1 MDVGF
6 NVNPTTRN
14 PFTSN
19 NNNNNSNNNNNN
31 SNNNNNNSNNN
42 EGQEQPETLE
52 QKRDN
57 VIEKLNNIVD
67 LGIYIQKKK
76 IDLNELNDKDFDI
89 LIYAI
94 EHSSSVPLI
103 KFILNET
110 TYDSLNY
117 SFFDTGKYKSF
128 FVSVIDHHIDYK
140 GFKVPLFSAIAS
152 NKFRIADLLL
162 RSQADINYRINGDNG
177 KYQNVDIINYLYYM
191 SSFSDF
197 LNKKNLKYILH
208 NGFNIRSI
216 SADLINKMVNRNY
229 SDGLLEI
236 LLKHCIYDNHFI
248 IHLLTLNHHRVTMS
262 KEQLQHLITEEKS
275 KIAVDERVYDNADQ
289 HENYDAIC
297 MILDYDGRDQE
308 DIYEV
313 IEDYELLER
322 AIEYD
327 HVELVKKILSYDTLD
342 LDRLN
347 IENAL
352 SEASKNTNVEM
363 LKLLLDRMERT
374 PNFSTNH
381 NDIINFETILKE
393 TSRYHNIHYRDE
405 RKLQHIEI
413 MSMLLKKV
421 LGISWD
427 SQEDPLPMD
436 EVVSAIKDF
445 SPSYLSLI
453 VNVAIKIGHLKL
465 VKGLLEHDDLKT
477 RIDINAKDG
486 NGECPLTAAYH
497 RNAMEIFQ
505 YLLDYG
511 ANTNLVV
518 KTDGTSLLS
527 LAIQNKNYMAI
538 KMLLKQ
544 NISLEEG
551 LPEESLHPMLQRI
564 RKNQPLDATTL
575 QDFLTEYENQRD
587 QNRMKVPGY
596 GFTPLIYSYLLKRQ
610 EIFKG
615 LVSQVDLNEL
625 DSNGYSVLH
634 YAILSED
641 IPTVTLLLS
650 LGAELHYKE
659 EQRKRGNTALDIAI
673 SIKNSELFTILL
685 NCPRIDLNIP
695 DWRGETSLI
704 TAIKLNAS
712 YNGGG
717 KEEEEEEEEEKEKM
731 DLLEKLLARGADVNY
746 IDSSSH
752 TPLMYAIQEKSVA
765 MVRRLI
771 EQGAEVN
778 YVGNYD
784 TTPLMVAIE
793 KGFLP
798 VVQLLVENGAQIDY
812 YIESKNQS
820 LILYAVTIGNL
831 DIIKYLVDG
840 SGSSGSGSS
849 GGSGVAVNFNHLND
863 FSEWMEAINANGK
876 MEIFDY
882 LAEEHPEVWTSHT
895 VSEIISWNRLDL
907 MERLVK
913 QPHFDINLRDEQGN
927 TPLAYAIRFN
937 ERAMVNLLIEAGA
950 DIFSVNQAGQSMEAL
965 CDECYDRNNNDS
977 ISIQTKIKRLLRNSE
992 KSMM

>member
-1 MDVGF
+1 MDFRF
-6 NVNPTTRN
+6 NVNSTTQN
-14 PFTSN
+14 AITGN
-19 NNNNNSNNNNNN
+19 NNK
-31 SNNNNNNSNNN
+31 N

-103 KFILNET
+103 NFILNET

-128 FVSVIDHHIDYK
+128 FVSVIDNHIDSK

-152 NKFRIADLLL
+152 NKFRIADVLLKNH
-162 RSQADINYRINGDNG
+162 ANINYRINGEG
-177 KYQNVDIINYLYYM
+177 KYHNVDIINYLYYM
-191 SSFSDF
+191 SSFSDI

-208 NGFNIRSI
+208 NGFNIRNI
-216 SADLINKMVNRNY
+216 STDLINKMVNRNY

-236 LLKHCIYDNHFI
+236 LLKHCIYDNQFI
-248 IHLLTLNHHRVTMS
+248 IHLLTLYHHRVTMS
-262 KEQLQHLITEEKS
+262 NEQLQNLITEEKS
-275 KIAVDERVYDNADQ
+275 KIAVDESVYDNADR

-352 SEASKNTNVEM
+352 CEASKNTNVEM
-363 LKLLLDRMERT
+363 LKLLLDRVERT
-374 PNFSTNH
+374 PNFSINN
-381 NDIINFETILKE
+381 NDIINFETVLKE
-393 TSRYHNIHYRDE
+393 TSHYHNIHYRDE
-405 RKLQHIEI
+405 RKLQHNEI
-413 MSMLLKKV
+413 MSMLLKMV

-427 SQEDPLPMD
+427 SQEDSIPMD
-436 EVVSAIKDF
+436 KVVSAIKDF
-445 SPSYLSLI
+445 SPAYLNLI
-453 VNVAIKIGHLKL
+453 INVAIKIGHLKL
-465 VKGLLEHDDLKT
+465 VKALLEHDDLKT
-477 RIDINAKDG
+477 RIDINVKDG

-511 ANTNLVV
+511 ANANIVV

-527 LAIQNKNYMAI
+527 LAIQNKNFMAV

-551 LPEESLHPMLQRI
+551 ISEESIPSVLQMI
-564 RKNQPLDATTL
+564 KNNQIDTL
-575 QDFLTEYENQRD
+575 QSFIENENQMD
-587 QNRMKVPGY
+587 QKMNVPGY
-596 GFTPLIYSYLLKRQ
+596 GFTPLIYSYLLKRK
-610 EIFKG
+610 EIFKM

-634 YAILSED
+634 YAILLED
-641 IPTVTLLLS
+641 IPTVALLLS
-650 LGAELHYKE
+650 MGAELHYKE
-659 EQRKRGNTALDIAI
+659 ENRKRGNTALDIAI
-673 SIKNSELFTILL
+673 HIKNPELFTILL

-704 TAIKLNAS
+704 TAIKLNSS
-712 YNGGG
+712 YYG
-717 KEEEEEEEEEKEKM
+717 EEEKM
-731 DLLEKLLARGADVNY
+731 DIMEKLLARGSDVNY
-746 IDSSSH
+746 IDSSSN
-752 TPLMYAIQEKSVA
+752 TPIMYAIQEKSIA
-765 MVRRLI
+765 MVQRLI
-771 EQGAEVN
+771 DQGAEVN

-784 TTPLMVAIE
+784 TTPLVVAIE
-793 KGFLP
+793 KGCLP
-798 VVQLLVENGAQIDY
+798 VVQLLVENGAQVNY
-812 YIESKNQS
+812 HIESKNQS
-820 LILYAVTIGNL
+820 LIVYAVTLGEL
-831 DIIKYLVDG
+831 DIIKYLVDC
-840 SGSSGSGSS
+840 
-849 GGSGVAVNFNHLND
+849 GGVEINFYNLNN
-863 FSEWMEAINANGK
+863 FYEWMEAINRNGHL
-876 MEIFDY
+876 EIFEY
-882 LAEEHPEVWTSHT
+882 LAEDHPELFTSHT
-895 VSEIISWNRLDL
+895 LSEIISWGRLDL

-913 QPHFDINLRDEQGN
+913 HPQFDINLRDEQGN
-927 TPLAYAIRFN
+927 TPLSYAIKFN
-937 ERAMVNLLIEAGA
+937 ERAMVNYLIGEGA
-950 DIFSVNQAGQSMEAL
+950 NIFNVNNAGQSIEAL
-965 CDECYDRNNNDS
+965 CRECYDRNNNDS
-977 ISIQTKIKRLLRNSE
+977 ISIQNKITRLLLERSE
-992 KSMM
+992 KKKYREKKIFL